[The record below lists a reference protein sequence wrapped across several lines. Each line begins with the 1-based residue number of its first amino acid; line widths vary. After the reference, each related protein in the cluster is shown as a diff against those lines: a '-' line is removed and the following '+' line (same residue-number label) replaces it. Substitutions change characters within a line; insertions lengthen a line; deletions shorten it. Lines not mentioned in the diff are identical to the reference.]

1 MTQSSTDQ
9 GQSINKESD
18 SSSFSQVVVE
28 ESSPL
33 KDKEDPTT
41 NKTRHNENEIIS
53 KTPTPPRF
61 PRWTELMK
69 KRHASKEKNLFHLG
83 DTEHWHISVQP
94 NRNSSHSLRMI
105 IHDKQTQHKLA
116 FALLTTNR
124 NRSSLMG
131 LYIDPKH
138 RAQGLTRR
146 ILSLWLQWC
155 IYADPTMHPQTEVIR
170 KPLLCCVLEH
180 ALGFVVSSSSSSL
193 PVFLVQSNKDD
204 QRIHLHSIP
213 PQCLRGAFSA
223 RDIQREGLTVQCSV
237 CLRRN
242 EEQQRKEGPEKEEQ
256 PEQKELVDQLD
267 ERKVQQPRRRRIH
280 LNARYERREPWK
292 TLPDDPI
299 LQTALR
305 PDQLRLILLGKL

>member
-1 MTQSSTDQ
+1 MTQSFTDE
-9 GQSINKESD
+9 GHSIKESD
-18 SSSFSQVVVE
+18 SNPHQSQVVEE
-28 ESSPL
+28 ESPPL
-33 KDKEDPTT
+33 QDKEEPIT
-41 NKTRHNENEIIS
+41 KIEPRHNQHVNGTIS
-53 KTPTPPRF
+53 NTLTPPRI

-69 KRHASKEKNLFHLG
+69 KRLASKEKNLFHLG

-94 NRNSSHSLRMI
+94 NRNSSSHSLRMV
-105 IHDKQTQHKLA
+105 IHDKKTQHKLA
-116 FALLTTNR
+116 FVLLTTNR

-138 RAQGLTRR
+138 RAQGWTRR

-155 IYADPTMHPQTEVIR
+155 MYADPKMHPQTEVIR

-180 ALGFVVSSSSSSL
+180 SLGFVVSSSSSL
-193 PVFLVQSNKDD
+193 PVFLVQSNED

-223 RDIQREGLTVQCSV
+223 RDIQREGLAVHCSV

-242 EEQQRKEGPEKEEQ
+242 EQQQPQESDKKEDQSVKDKVDEGEE
-256 PEQKELVDQLD
+256 
-267 ERKVQQPRRRRIH
+267 QQPRRRRIH
-280 LNARYERREPWK
+280 LNTRFERLEPWK
-292 TLPDDPI
+292 TSPDDPI